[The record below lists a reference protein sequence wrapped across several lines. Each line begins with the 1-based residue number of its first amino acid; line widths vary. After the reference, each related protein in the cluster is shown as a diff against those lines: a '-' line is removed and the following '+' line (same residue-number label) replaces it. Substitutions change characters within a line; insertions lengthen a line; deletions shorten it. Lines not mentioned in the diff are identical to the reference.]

1 MRIKTVLL
9 TSTAFL
15 KISAACLAFLMWS
28 MLSDLYVMSATYTV
42 PLLLKPPSNMVTD
55 KPERVEVTL
64 RGLRKYMRALD
75 IKHLAVI
82 VDGSHLA
89 QGSNRV
95 TVTPAMLGLPNVI
108 SVVDYNPINLTI
120 VADQRQALDTLV
132 HENSEEQVAS
142 DVSQQRI

>member
-1 MRIKTVLL
+1 
-9 TSTAFL
+9 
-15 KISAACLAFLMWS
+15 